1 MFDLYFVGTQNKE
14 HDEYMIKKNCSRLF
28 SYAEKPFYTI
38 KRYLEHP
45 NKLFID
51 SGAFSIANKVRRGKN
66 LTIDD
71 FTFEAKVDAFA
82 KKNVTKLVK
91 VVVDGEEK
99 ELSEEVV
106 VSITADKVEHT
117 VEFIYE

>member
-1 MFDLYFVGTQNKE
+1 MSFDLYFVGTQNKE

-51 SGAFSIANKVRRGKN
+51 SGAFLLLI
-66 LTIDD
+66 
-71 FTFEAKVDAFA
+71 
-82 KKNVTKLVK
+82 KL
-91 VVVDGEEK
+91 
-99 ELSEEVV
+99 EEVK
-106 VSITADKVEHT
+106 I
-117 VEFIYE
+117 

>member
-51 SGAFSIANKVRRGKN
+51 SGAFSIANKVTRGKN

-71 FTFEAKVDAFA
+71 Y
-82 KKNVTKLVK
+82 
-91 VVVDGEEK
+91 
-99 ELSEEVV
+99 
-106 VSITADKVEHT
+106 I
-117 VEFIYE
+117 EFINSNTRPDLYASSRIFFMKSMDGFVAGWISLFRFFLIIFLRPVSL